1 MRKLKKG
8 EGRKKKQREVLQLNL
23 KDLASTSIL
32 CVPLFVALNKN

>member
-8 EGRKKKQREVLQLNL
+8 EGRKKKQREVLQLKL

-32 CVPLFVALNKN
+32 RVPLFVALNKN